1 MTQLTDSQRA
11 LILLSIDTQGRIENY
26 PDNLKGGARGAVV
39 RGLLREDLIAA
50 DGSGYALTAAGYEAV
65 EQRPP
70 ASSEGD
76 VVASGGDD
84 ADSQSDEVS
93 GNGEADTGTVAADA
107 DDSGNAGDPDTA
119 LGDEQVNNA
128 NDAGDASPDGAEPPT
143 KRKETRID
151 QVVALLM
158 RPQGV
163 TIKEVMAA
171 TDWQQ
176 HSVRGFFAGTLK
188 KKGYEVMNEKNGKED
203 RVYRIKTEEAAVTE
217 VASDEEE

>member
-1 MTQLTDSQRA
+1 MTQPTDSQRA
-11 LILLSIDTQGRIENY
+11 LILLAIDTGGRIENY

-65 EQRPP
+65 DQQPP
-70 ASSEGD
+70 ASEEGD
-76 VVASGGDD
+76 LTASGGDD
-84 ADSQSDEVS
+84 ADSQS
-93 GNGEADTGTVAADA
+93 GEADTDTAVADA
-107 DDSGNAGDPDTA
+107 DDADSDASGSTDDA
-119 LGDEQVNNA
+119 DEQDSNGS
-128 NDAGDASPDGAEPPT
+128 DAGDASPEAAEPPT

-158 RPQGV
+158 RSQGV

-188 KKGYEVMNEKNGKED
+188 KKGYQVMNEKNGKED
-203 RVYRIKTEEAAVTE
+203 RVYRIKTEEAVTTE
-217 VASDEEE
+217 VASEEEE